1 MGKLIDITGQK
12 FGRLLVLEKS
22 NKRNAAGQ
30 VYWKCLCDCGTISEI
45 CGSALRSGHTK
56 SCGCYNYECNIQKGK
71 NKIINRVGQKYGKL
85 TVLERAEN
93 KDLKSCWK
101 CKCECGNE
109 IITTGDALQ
118 SGKTK
123 SCGCLTT
130 SFGEYKIEQLLNQA
144 NLSYEKEKTFSTCK
158 SEYGKYFRFD
168 FFVNNTYLIEFDGKQ
183 HFLKDAGWGEDITA
197 IQKRDN
203 IKNQWCKDNNIP
215 LIRIPYT
222 KVNEL
227 TQSDII
233 LSTTRFLFTS
243 NNEYI
248 KLI

>member
-1 MGKLIDITGQK
+1 MGKLIDIAGQK

-85 TVLERAEN
+85 TVLNREEN
-93 KDLKSCWK
+93 KGPKSCWR
-101 CKCECGNE
+101 CICDCGNE

-118 SGKTK
+118 AGKTK

-130 SFGEYKIEQLLNQA
+130 SFGEFKIEQLLIKMQ
-144 NLSYEKEKTFSTCK
+144 LPYEKEKIFSTCK
-158 SEYGKYFRFD
+158 SSKTNRPFRFD
-168 FFVNNTYLIEFDGKQ
+168 FYVNNKYLIEFDGKQ
-183 HFLKDAGWGEDITA
+183 HFLESAGWGEDISIVQA
-197 IQKRDN
+197 RDAY
-203 IKNQWCKDNNIP
+203 KNQWCKENNIP

-222 KVNEL
+222 YENEL
-227 TQSDII
+227 TEKD
-233 LSTTRFLFTS
+233 LLLETTQFLY
-243 NNEYI
+243 N
-248 KLI
+248 